1 MLLLTH
7 LIGGYLQRFF
17 VPARLS
23 RGSPVQIVFT
33 DLLWRRHNDFTG
45 MNQTFSKRG
54 SFNTMNYD
62 FNTMNYDCNRTESEC
77 YSHKIIGHGSR
88 PQASSRLLV
97 YLSHTGMGPLSQ
109 FRGLGSPSFIPSEA
123 SCLRSYAKRID
134 KSQMDQQ

>member
-45 MNQTFSKRG
+45 MSQTFSKRG
-54 SFNTMNYD
+54 SFH
-62 FNTMNYDCNRTESEC
+62 TMNYDCNRTESKC